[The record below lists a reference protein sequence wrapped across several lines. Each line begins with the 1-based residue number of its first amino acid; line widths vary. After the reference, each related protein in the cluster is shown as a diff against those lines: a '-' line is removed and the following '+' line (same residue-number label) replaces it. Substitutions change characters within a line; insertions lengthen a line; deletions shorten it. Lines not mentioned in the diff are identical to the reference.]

1 VKSVEGRRKQ
11 PLSVDALMRTYQ
23 QDVDKKRLLV
33 RDATSTRDRLLF
45 VVEALRTLMADEGF
59 VTLLRVA
66 EDVAVNGSSAV
77 IVL

>member
-1 VKSVEGRRKQ
+1 
-11 PLSVDALMRTYQ
+11 
-23 QDVDKKRLLV
+23 
-33 RDATSTRDRLLF
+33 LF